1 MPGYDTHPPV
11 AAASLGGGATSRTL
25 KTGRLLLPFAGK
37 SRVGQI
43 GISRISARNLPS
55 PRHDA
60 DASGQRR
67 GFIMDR
73 RAFLKSVAGAG
84 ALSVAGSFATPAISQ
99 RAAARTLRFVP
110 QADLANFD
118 PIWGTQYVVRNA
130 AAMVWDT
137 LYGVDEKLQPQ
148 RQMVEAEETS
158 ADGLTWTFRLRPG
171 LKFHDGEKV
180 LARDVVASLNRW
192 AVRDQMGIMLKNIEQ
207 ELSAPDDRTIRWVL
221 KKPYPKMLYALG
233 KNNAPV
239 AFIMPERIA
248 KSDAFKQISEY
259 IGSGPLRFVRDE
271 WVAGDRA
278 VFEKFADY
286 VPRDEPASWLAG
298 GKRVLVDRVEWK
310 IMPDPSTAA
319 AALQNGEVDW
329 WENPISDLVP
339 LLRKNRNVMVDI
351 ADPLGNVGS
360 FRMNHLFPPFDDV
373 RARRAVL
380 MALSQEDY
388 MRAVVGDDQE
398 LWKPLPGFFTPGT
411 ALYNEEGGDI
421 LKGPRNLDAAKK
433 LLAESGYDGRPV
445 TCLVAQDQP
454 ITKAQGDVTADLLKR
469 LGMNVDFAAIDWGTV
484 GARRAQK
491 TPPGQ
496 GGWNMFHTWHSGAD
510 TINPAP
516 YHAVR
521 GNGDKA
527 WFGWPNIPA
536 VETEVTA
543 WFDAKNLDEEKAA
556 IRRLNKAA
564 LDNVVFAPTGFF
576 MSYQAWRKNVSGI
589 VKGPLPFFWGVSK
602 TA

>member
-1 MPGYDTHPPV
+1 
-11 AAASLGGGATSRTL
+11 
-25 KTGRLLLPFAGK
+25 
-37 SRVGQI
+37 
-43 GISRISARNLPS
+43 
-55 PRHDA
+55 
-60 DASGQRR
+60 
-67 GFIMDR
+67 MDR
-73 RAFLKSVAGAG
+73 RTFLKSVAGAG
-84 ALSVAGSFATPAISQ
+84 ALSFATPAISQ
-99 RAAARTLRFVP
+99 RASGRTLRFVP

-137 LYGVDEKLQPQ
+137 LYGVDEKLTPQ
-148 RQMVEAEETS
+148 RQMVEAEEVS
-158 ADGLTWTFRLRPG
+158 PDGLTWTFRLRPG
-171 LKFHDGEKV
+171 LKFHDGEPV
-180 LARDVVASLNRW
+180 RARDVVASLNRW

-207 ELSAPDDRTIRWVL
+207 ELGAPDDRTIKWVL

-248 KSDAFKQISEY
+248 RADAFKQITEY
-259 IGSGPLRFVRDE
+259 IGSGPLRFVRED

-278 VFEKFADY
+278 VFEKFAGY

-298 GKRVLVDRVEWK
+298 GKRILVDRVEWK
-310 IMPDPSTAA
+310 TMPDPATAA

-339 LLRKNRNVMVDI
+339 LLRRNRNVVVDI

-360 FRMNHLFPPFDDV
+360 FRMNHLYPPFNDV
-373 RARRAVL
+373 RARRAIL
-380 MALSQEDY
+380 MAMSQEDY
-388 MRAVVGDDQE
+388 MRAVAGDPE

-411 ALYNEEGGDI
+411 ALYNEEGGEI

-469 LGMNVDFAAIDWGTV
+469 LGMNLDFVATDWGTV
-484 GARRAQK
+484 GARRAMK

-527 WFGWPNIPA
+527 WFGWPDIPT
-536 VETEVTA
+536 VETEVMA
-543 WFDAKNLDEEKAA
+543 WFEARDLDEEKAA
-556 IRRLNKAA
+556 MRRLNRAA

-576 MSYQAWRKNVSGI
+576 MSYQAWRRNVSGI
-589 VKGPLPFFWGVSK
+589 VKGPLPFVWGVNK